1 MHKSEI
7 HLGPWMRGQWDGQFV
22 SVDGASTADFTYDDV
37 SDVIIC
43 CEGPHHRFFTAL
55 EGTSFGIVKLTDG
68 RYIGWETT
76 WGPTGNGFSAATA
89 ATSRCTYGGHAD
101 IYCSMSMKAMFF
113 SLSESARAEIAEELE
128 L

>member
-7 HLGPWMRGQWDGQFV
+7 HLGPWMRGQWNGQFV

-37 SDVIIC
+37 SDVIVY
-43 CEGPHHRFFTAL
+43 CEEEYGGYDGSNL
-55 EGTSFGIVKLTDG
+55 GIVKLSDG

-76 WGPTGNGFSAATA
+76 WGPTGDGFSAD
-89 ATSRCTYGGHAD
+89 AD
-101 IYCSMSMKAMFF
+101 IYCSTSMKAMFF
-113 SLSESARAEIAEELE
+113 WLSESARAKIIEKLE

>member
-7 HLGPWMRGQWDGQFV
+7 HLGPWMRGQWNGQFV
-22 SVDGASTADFTYDDV
+22 SVDGTSTADFTYDDV

-43 CEGPHHRFFTAL
+43 CEEEYSGYD
-55 EGTSFGIVKLTDG
+55 GTSFGIVKLTDG
-68 RYIGWETT
+68 RYISWETT
-76 WGPTGNGFSAATA
+76 WGPTGNGFSADAY
-89 ATSRCTYGGHAD
+89 SGDAD

-113 SLSESARAEIAEELE
+113 YLSESARAKIAEELG

>member
-22 SVDGASTADFTYDDV
+22 SVDGASTADFMYDDV

-43 CEGPHHRFFTAL
+43 CEEEYDGY

-76 WGPTGNGFSAATA
+76 WGPTGNGFSADA
-89 ATSRCTYGGHAD
+89 YGGHAD

-113 SLSESARAEIAEELE
+113 YLSESARAKIAEELE